1 MKAENMFMDS
11 NYDLKV
17 GDFGFAAGWGK
28 ADENGLFQTLLGTPG
43 YMAPEIH
50 LCQKYNGAQVD
61 LFAAGIIL
69 FIIYSGHPPFGQA
82 SPQDPY
88 YKTLAM
94 GNT

>member
-1 MKAENMFMDS
+1 
-11 NYDLKV
+11 
-17 GDFGFAAGWGK
+17 
-28 ADENGLFQTLLGTPG
+28 
-43 YMAPEIH
+43 MAPEIH